1 MGGLV
6 EQSQM
11 DIICSKTLR
20 SSILRQSFGPNINNR
35 YAVYLCMKTI
45 DLAFVQNPKEH
56 EICSK
61 RKHGTLVPLVKY

>member
-6 EQSQM
+6 EQSHM

-35 YAVYLCMKTI
+35 YAVYKFLKTI
-45 DLAFVQNPKEH
+45 DLGFVQNPKEH

-61 RKHGTLVPLVKY
+61 CEHGTLVPLVKY